1 MSEALRLTA
10 AEQVST
16 WCGSA
21 LSALRVNETGIDI
34 VATCTSPLAQIITAS
49 VVVLALV
56 VGALQ
61 ASRLAQMLH
70 RRGLAA
76 LAVTLLWSAQPAYA
90 ISREHHC
97 ARTRTLDHVL
107 IRRGPP
113 QGC

>member
-21 LSALRVNETGIDI
+21 LSAFRVDEAGIDI

-49 VVVLALV
+49 VVVLLLV

-76 LAVTLLWSAQPAYA
+76 LRVTLIWSLQPAYA
-90 ISREHHC
+90 TSHEHHH